1 MTCALRWAAMRA
13 ILMFH
18 NCEGHSPRTMSTDH
32 NIWREGRAEADSN
45 RGPSPYQPNALPP
58 GQAYSLCATRL
69 CRLIGLPLLS
79 LLPCFFHRRATLL
92 SHLKSPKAASGT
104 CAVPIATG
112 RNWPRMRRRSIPVVP
127 DDTCTS
133 SVVVVVVIEW
143 DRERKPTA
151 SKGYYLAFIPV
162 KESYRQFILFTTIDN
177 PTTATSSAADLC
189 SSMRMEIF
197 FSLSLCHLWGFQNLW
212 QQS

>member
-1 MTCALRWAAMRA
+1 M
-13 ILMFH
+13 
-18 NCEGHSPRTMSTDH
+18 
-32 NIWREGRAEADSN
+32 
-45 RGPSPYQPNALPP
+45 
-58 GQAYSLCATRL
+58 
-69 CRLIGLPLLS
+69 
-79 LLPCFFHRRATLL
+79 
-92 SHLKSPKAASGT
+92 
-104 CAVPIATG
+104 
-112 RNWPRMRRRSIPVVP
+112 P

-151 SKGYYLAFIPV
+151 SKGYYLAVIPV

-197 FSLSLCHLWGFQNLW
+197 FSLSLCVISGVFRIYDNNRNKTGFKTVVVLCKLRWSSDKSVSVSHNRGRENE
-212 QQS
+212 

>member
-18 NCEGHSPRTMSTDH
+18 NCEGQSHRTMSADH
-32 NIWREGRAEADSN
+32 NIWRERRAEADSN

-92 SHLKSPKAASGT
+92 SPLKSPKAASGA

-151 SKGYYLAFIPV
+151 SKGYYLAVIPV
-162 KESYRQFILFTTIDN
+162 SHIGNSFYLQRSTIRQRQLHQRPISVR
-177 PTTATSSAADLC
+177 PWEW
-189 SSMRMEIF
+189 RF
-197 FSLSLCHLWGFQNLW
+197 FFFLSLCHLWGFQNLW